1 MKNKLMDLN
10 NHLFAQLEL
19 LGDDEIRGERLKEE
33 ISRAHAI
40 SGVADRIVANA
51 KLSLDAHKA
60 INEGHVKSAPAMLGV
75 SSDE

>member
-19 LGDDEIRGERLKEE
+19 LGDEDIKGEKLVQEIERAK
-33 ISRAHAI
+33 AI
-40 SGVADRIVANA
+40 SGIADRIVANA

-60 INEGHVKSAPAMLGV
+60 INEGHTKSAPAMIGIK
-75 SSDE
+75 SDE